1 MTHGKDV
8 MSKEK
13 HFKPVP
19 KKTFTPPEPKRAKH
33 KLHGPRI
40 GGRTSSNQYL
50 ASNSDP
56 SDDAITS
63 KMNVMLLP
71 LAVFLTFPTIRI
83 ACCIFHT
90 DCTGSPLRST
100 STGNSH
106 TFYHLS
112 SYMLSS
118 ALLLGTV
125 TLSTISLATCCHQ
138 LFYWEQPHFL
148 PSLYLH
154 VVISSSTGNSHTFYH
169 LSSYMLSSALLL
181 GTVTLST
188 ISLATYCHQLFY
200 WNSHTFYHLSSYM
213 LSSALLLGTATLSTI
228 SLAICCHQ
236 LFYWEQPHFLPS
248 L

>member
-1 MTHGKDV
+1 MIMTYIWWYSAFLLSFSLDCSSFLISESLSISV
-8 MSKEK
+8 IASMSSDC
-13 HFKPVP
+13 FN
-19 KKTFTPPEPKRAKH
+19 
-33 KLHGPRI
+33 LHQIFRPCVVSSSDCSVSI

-71 LAVFLTFPTIRI
+71 LAVFLTFPTILI

-100 STGNSH
+100 STGNSY

-125 TLSTISLATCCHQ
+125 TLFTISLATCCHQ
-138 LFYWEQPHFL
+138 LFYWEQQHFL
-148 PSLYLH
+148 PSL
-154 VVISSSTGNSHTFYH
+154 
-169 LSSYMLSSALLL
+169 
-181 GTVTLST
+181 
-188 ISLATYCHQLFY
+188 
-200 WNSHTFYHLSSYM
+200 
-213 LSSALLLGTATLSTI
+213 
-228 SLAICCHQ
+228 
-236 LFYWEQPHFLPS
+236 
-248 L
+248 